1 MGLAGLQAFKRMGLR
16 IPEDISIISYD
27 DHYSFKLHSP
37 SISVIEQPIDGIAVK
52 AVQLLMD
59 QMTNGNDF
67 AIEKVLEKGKLIIR
81 ESV

>member
-1 MGLAGLQAFKRMGLR
+1 
-16 IPEDISIISYD
+16 
-27 DHYSFKLHSP
+27 LHSP